1 MGIQIKN
8 LKYKYPRGTHDA
20 LNGINL
26 EIKEGEFVAIMG
38 PNGAGK
44 TTLLLTLNGII
55 PHSVGGSMRGRVYID
70 DMSTAKHRIYE
81 LASKVGMVLQNPES
95 QIFMPNVESELAFGP
110 ENLGVPPEE
119 IGRRIKW
126 ALKLTRL
133 EGMEER
139 SPLQL
144 SGGQKQV
151 VAVAAALTMMPK
163 YMVLDEPTSQ
173 LDPYGTNM
181 VFETIKKLNKEQG
194 ITVIMASHKS
204 ELISEYADRVILL
217 DKGQVVFDGPPE
229 EAFMQ
234 QDLLRRIKVK
244 IPHVSDIA
252 FRLKNELKV
261 MGENEKPFL
270 TTKEAIT
277 WLKQAMDSGKINL
290 NPSKLD
296 TSNDKE
302 IDTSNN
308 IAIDVQN
315 VKFTYPTGVE
325 ALKGINLS
333 IREGEF
339 IAIVGQNGAGK
350 STLVK
355 NITGVLRPTEGKIL
369 LHGKDIINYS
379 VAEIAK
385 TIGMVLQNPDH
396 QLFSNRVY
404 DEIAFGPKNLGW
416 DDETIDK
423 QIKETIKLVE
433 LPDEYL
439 EYHPLSLS
447 WGDRQ
452 KVAIAAILS
461 MDPSIIILDE
471 PTTGQDFAGRYMIL
485 EIAKKMNEE
494 LNKTVIMITHD
505 IDLVAAYASRTV
517 VMGKGKILLDDVTR
531 KVFSQP
537 DVLEKTYLS
546 PPQITSV
553 ALELLKANSNV
564 PLSVDE
570 FMNMISV

>member
-1 MGIQIKN
+1 M
-8 LKYKYPRGTHDA
+8 
-20 LNGINL
+20 
-26 EIKEGEFVAIMG
+26 
-38 PNGAGK
+38 
-44 TTLLLTLNGII
+44 
-55 PHSVGGSMRGRVYID
+55 
-70 DMSTAKHRIYE
+70 
-81 LASKVGMVLQNPES
+81 
-95 QIFMPNVESELAFGP
+95 
-110 ENLGVPPEE
+110 
-119 IGRRIKW
+119 
-126 ALKLTRL
+126 
-133 EGMEER
+133 
-139 SPLQL
+139 
-144 SGGQKQV
+144 
-151 VAVAAALTMMPK
+151 
-163 YMVLDEPTSQ
+163 
-173 LDPYGTNM
+173 
-181 VFETIKKLNKEQG
+181 
-194 ITVIMASHKS
+194 
-204 ELISEYADRVILL
+204 
-217 DKGQVVFDGPPE
+217 
-229 EAFMQ
+229 
-234 QDLLRRIKVK
+234 
-244 IPHVSDIA
+244 
-252 FRLKNELKV
+252 
-261 MGENEKPFL
+261 
-270 TTKEAIT
+270 
-277 WLKQAMDSGKINL
+277 
-290 NPSKLD
+290 
-296 TSNDKE
+296 
-302 IDTSNN
+302 
-308 IAIDVQN
+308 
-315 VKFTYPTGVE
+315 E